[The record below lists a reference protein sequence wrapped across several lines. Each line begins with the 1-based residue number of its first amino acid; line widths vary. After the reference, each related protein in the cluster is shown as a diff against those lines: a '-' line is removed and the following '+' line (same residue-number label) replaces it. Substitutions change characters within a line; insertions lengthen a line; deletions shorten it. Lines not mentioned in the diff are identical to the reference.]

1 MYWLIVF
8 PCLILS
14 GISGDPESRTVH
26 LNQGIVRG
34 YKDLHEDIFDFYG
47 IPYAVAPTGPNRY
60 KAPLPPPVWSE
71 PFEAVEN
78 NIICPQIDYMKSLVP
93 KTLNIQEDCL
103 IANIFV
109 PNTNEKN
116 LPVVV
121 YVHGGAY
128 ILGWGNL
135 STPKKLVNSKKV
147 IAVTFNY
154 RLGAHGF
161 LCLGTKDVPGNAGM
175 KDQVELLRWV
185 KKNIAKFGGDPDEV
199 TIAGYSAG
207 SSAVDLLMISKMA
220 QGLFKRVIPES
231 GANTASFSVQR
242 DPIENAKEFAKM
254 LNFNDVKDFYALESF
269 YKTVSYDELAAPN
282 LMTRTDSTFIFSP
295 CVERDVG
302 EEMFL
307 DDDPVNILKSGN
319 YKKVPMLY
327 GFAQMEGLFRLP
339 LFEVWKDQMNEK
351 FSSFLPADLHFKDKS
366 EKEEVAKEIQNFYF
380 GSNLEMNKTVL
391 AYIDYFTDTI
401 FAYPTLRSVK
411 LQVEN
416 GNNEIYLYEYSFVN
430 DDNPVIPY
438 TNNIRGADHCA
449 QTMAVLD
456 GHELGNETA
465 KSEESIAADY
475 KQMKATI
482 RDIWLNFMTT
492 GKPLNA
498 NSKLTWPPVG
508 SDWSPHM
515 SIDKV
520 LELRGSLLKERAQ
533 FWEGIY
539 DKYYRPPI
547 APSSPTP
554 QKTEL

>member
-8 PCLILS
+8 PCLIHS
-14 GISGDPESRTVH
+14 VISGDPESRTVH

-34 YKDLHEDIFDFYG
+34 YKDLREDIFAFYG
-47 IPYAVAPTGPNRY
+47 IPYATAPKGPDRY
-60 KAPLPPPVWSE
+60 KAPLSPPIWSE
-71 PFEAVEN
+71 PFDAVEE
-78 NIICPQIDYMKSLVP
+78 NIICPQASTWKLLAKEVDMRE
-93 KTLNIQEDCL
+93 NCL

-109 PNTNEKN
+109 PNTNEIN

-128 ILGWGNL
+128 IMGWGNAF
-135 STPKKLVNSKKV
+135 TYKKLVNSKKV
-147 IAVTFNY
+147 IVVTFNY

-175 KDQVELLRWV
+175 KDQVALLRWV
-185 KKNIAKFGGDPDEV
+185 KANIAQFGGDPDEV

-207 SSAVDLLMISKMA
+207 SSSVDLLMISKMA

-242 DPIENAKEFAKM
+242 NPIENAKEFAKM
-254 LNFNDVKDFYALESF
+254 LNFNDVDDFYALENF
-269 YKTVSYDELAAPN
+269 YKTVSYDELAAPD
-282 LMTRTDSTFIFSP
+282 LMSRTDSTFVFSP

-302 EEMFL
+302 EEIFL
-307 DDDPVNILKSGN
+307 DDDPVDILKSGN

-339 LFEVWKDQMNEK
+339 LFELWKDQMKEK
-351 FSSFLPADLHFKDKS
+351 FSVFLPADLHFRDDS
-366 EKEEVAKEIQNFYF
+366 EKDEVAKEIRNFYF
-380 GSNLEMNKTVL
+380 GNNLEKDKTVL

-411 LQVEN
+411 LHVQN
-416 GNNEIYLYEYSFVN
+416 GHNDIYLYEYSFVS

-449 QTMAVLD
+449 QTFAILD
-456 GHELGNETA
+456 GHWAGNGTV
-465 KSEESIAADY
+465 SEESLTAHY
-475 KQMKATI
+475 KQMKASL
-482 RDIWLNFMTT
+482 REIWLNFITT

-498 NSKLTWPPVG
+498 DSKLTWPPVE
-508 SDWSPHM
+508 SDWTPHM
-515 SIDKV
+515 SINKI
-520 LELRGSLLKERAQ
+520 LELRGSLLKERTQ

-539 DKYYRPPI
+539 NKYYRPPI
-547 APSSPTP
+547 APSPP
-554 QKTEL
+554 PQQKTEL